1 MNGRTSTGINGLD
14 PLINGGF
21 VSNSINLVTGGTGT
35 GKTIFLAHFL
45 YDGAMKK
52 ERGIFIS
59 FEQDILSLKQD
70 LAVFGFD
77 FDKLEEKGLIKFI
90 YMGPYKQKDLQ
101 AELLKEV
108 TKFRANRVVIDSLS
122 VFAMSF
128 KDEYEIR
135 KQIYTLGNLL
145 NRMNCTILASSETI
159 GEAPL
164 DVSSG
169 GKLTRYGVEEFIA
182 DSVITLHNAGIG
194 GEADRALRIVKMRR
208 TNHARGVIPMQITN
222 KGMVVKK

>member
-1 MNGRTSTGINGLD
+1 MGDRVSSGINGLD
-14 PLINGGF
+14 PLISGGF
-21 VSNSINLVTGGTGT
+21 VSNSINLITGGAGA

-45 YDGAMKK
+45 YEGAMKNEK
-52 ERGIFIS
+52 GLFIS
-59 FEQDILSLKQD
+59 FEQDVISIKKD
-70 LAVFGFD
+70 LEGFGFN
-77 FDKLEEKGLIKFI
+77 FDKLENKGLIKFI

-101 AELLKEV
+101 TEILQEV
-108 TKFRANRVVIDSLS
+108 SKFKASRVVIDSLS

-145 NRMNCTILASSETI
+145 NRINCTVVATSETV

-169 GKLTRYGVEEFIA
+169 GRLTRYGVEEFIA

-208 TNHARGVIPMQITN
+208 TNHARGVVPMQITS
-222 KGMVVKK
+222 KGIVVKK